1 MACVCGA
8 FICYIC
14 RADITKEKYAHF
26 CQTPHCTHE
35 TCGRCVLF
43 TDSIADDRKAMY
55 EAGVNTT
62 KAVEAKVGTDVNVA
76 LDKLL
81 EGGMPVA
88 KKARNGEDEY
98 EWRQAVPPPGM
109 GGGLGGM
116 HPALAAFGPAFGF
129 AYPGPPPPAFFGNP
143 QPPPPPPPNP
153 ALVAAMMEAARRR
166 EDQRQRRAAQAAAR
180 RAARRAERF

>member
-62 KAVEAKVGTDVNVA
+62 KAVEAKEGADVNVA

-98 EWRQAVPPPGM
+98 EWRQAVPPPPGM
-109 GGGLGGM
+109 AGGGGGM
-116 HPALAAFGPAFGF
+116 PPGLAAFGAAFGGFGMPGGGGF
-129 AYPGPPPPAFFGNP
+129 AP
-143 QPPPPPPPNP
+143 QPAIFRP
-153 ALVAAMMEAARRR
+153 APMDHALAAAMAEAARRR
-166 EDQRQRRAAQAAAR
+166 EDQRQRRAVQAAAR
-180 RAARRAERF
+180 RALRRAQR